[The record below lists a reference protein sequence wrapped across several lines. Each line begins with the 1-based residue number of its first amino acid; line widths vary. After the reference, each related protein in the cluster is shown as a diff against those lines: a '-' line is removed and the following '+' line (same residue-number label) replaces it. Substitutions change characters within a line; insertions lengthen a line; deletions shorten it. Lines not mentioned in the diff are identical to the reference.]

1 MRRRFEK
8 RVYIALPEA
17 SARSRMFRMNLGI
30 DLLFNFF
37 IKLTQDSM
45 RVFDQ

>member
-30 DLLFNFF
+30 DLLLNFF
-37 IKLTQDSM
+37 IKLKQDM
-45 RVFDQ
+45 MCVIDQ